1 MEKRRRRESIVLR
14 RNLKR
19 IGRRERNSLPG
30 FSDLVPRNR
39 RLSGGFARPDDRVGG
54 SRDRSTRGRSA
65 EASSHAEEQR
75 DQPGCRSNLHL
86 ERVWHVDRVK
96 WSLVLLAAILF
107 LGILSMWVPARW
119 ALSAF
124 QIAVFAL
131 AAARIVRRKSL
142 TIHPTAVLLAL
153 AVVWGLVQAY
163 TGWSVDRY
171 KTLNEVLNWTTIL
184 AVFSLGLELGGNQQS
199 RERFLSWLLWFGT
212 ALAAV
217 SMLTVFSSP
226 EGVVFWLFHAGSD
239 RRTLGP
245 FVYYNQYAA
254 FIEAVLPL
262 ALVRAILDPGRRM
275 LYSVIG
281 ALLLA
286 SVVAG
291 GSRAGTILCLA
302 EVFVIPLVALGQG
315 VISRRVV
322 GRVLLASVCTLA
334 VLGAVAGWD
343 VIWKRLQ
350 EPNPYAVRKDF
361 LLSSLAMIQDRPLTG
376 FGLGTWSEVY
386 PGFARFDDGLFAN
399 QAHNDWV
406 QWAAEGGIPFF
417 LLMVGVLAGAVRP
430 AFRSLWGVGLL
441 AVFVHCSIDY
451 PMQQRPALAAF
462 FFALLGIAIACGDH
476 PRIRRADGP

>member
-1 MEKRRRRESIVLR
+1 M
-14 RNLKR
+14 
-19 IGRRERNSLPG
+19 
-30 FSDLVPRNR
+30 
-39 RLSGGFARPDDRVGG
+39 
-54 SRDRSTRGRSA
+54 
-65 EASSHAEEQR
+65 
-75 DQPGCRSNLHL
+75 
-86 ERVWHVDRVK
+86 
-96 WSLVLLAAILF
+96 LLAAILF

-131 AAARIVRRKSL
+131 AALRIVQRKSL
-142 TIHPTAVLLAL
+142 PIHPTAVLLGA
-153 AVVWGLVQAY
+153 AVVWGLLQASA
-163 TGWSVDRY
+163 GWTVDRF
-171 KTLNEVLNWTTIL
+171 KTLNEVLNWTTNL
-184 AVFSLGLELGGNQQS
+184 AVFALALELS
-199 RERFLSWLLWFGT
+199 RDSRRRERFLSAVLWFGT

-226 EGVVFWLFHAGSD
+226 PGIVFWLFNAGSD
-239 RRTLGP
+239 SRTLGP

-262 ALVRAILDPGRRM
+262 ALVRAILDERRRM
-275 LYSVIG
+275 LYSVMG

-302 EVFVIPLVALGQG
+302 EVIVIPVVAMGQG
-315 VISRRVV
+315 IVSRRAV
-322 GRVLLASVCTLA
+322 GRVLLASVTTLV

-361 LLSSLAMIQDRPLTG
+361 LLSSLAMIQARPLTG

-386 PGFARFDDGLFAN
+386 PGFARFDDGRFAN
-399 QAHNDWV
+399 QAHNDWA

-417 LLMVGVLAGAVRP
+417 LLMAGVAVGAVRP
-430 AFRSLWGVGLL
+430 AFRSLWGLGLL
-441 AVFVHCSIDY
+441 AVFIHCAIDY

-462 FFALLGIAIACGDH
+462 FFAMLGILSACGR
-476 PRIRRADGP
+476 PAMPGIGPKEP

>member
-1 MEKRRRRESIVLR
+1 M
-14 RNLKR
+14 
-19 IGRRERNSLPG
+19 
-30 FSDLVPRNR
+30 
-39 RLSGGFARPDDRVGG
+39 
-54 SRDRSTRGRSA
+54 
-65 EASSHAEEQR
+65 
-75 DQPGCRSNLHL
+75 
-86 ERVWHVDRVK
+86 
-96 WSLVLLAAILF
+96 LLAAILF
-107 LGILSMWVPARW
+107 LGILTMWIPARW

-124 QIAVFAL
+124 QLAVFA
-131 AAARIVRRKSL
+131 AAALHIVRNKRL
-142 TIHPTAVLLAL
+142 TVHPTVVLLGA
-153 AVVWGLVQAY
+153 AVVWGLIQVY
-163 TGWSVDRY
+163 VGWSVDRF
-171 KTLNEVLNWTTIL
+171 KTLNEVLNWTTNL
-184 AVFSLGLELGGNQQS
+184 AVFALGLGLSRDERQ
-199 RERFLSWLLWFGT
+199 RERFLTALLWFGT
-212 ALAAV
+212 ALAAI

-226 EGVVFWLFHAGSD
+226 PGIVFWTFDAGSD

-262 ALVRAILDPGRRM
+262 ALVRAILDQRRRM

-291 GSRAGTILCLA
+291 GSRAGTILCLV

-315 VISRRVV
+315 IISRRAA
-322 GRVLLASVCTLA
+322 GRVLLASVSTLV

-361 LLSSLAMIQDRPLTG
+361 LLSSLEMVRERPLTG
-376 FGLGTWSEVY
+376 WGLGTWSEVY

-399 QAHNDWV
+399 QAHNDWA

-417 LLMVGVLAGAVRP
+417 LLMVGVVAGAVRP
-430 AFRSLWGVGLL
+430 AFRSLWGLGLL
-441 AVFVHCSIDY
+441 AVFIHCLVDY

-462 FFALLGIAIACGDH
+462 FFALLGVVTAPRH
-476 PRIRRADGP
+476 RPRIEP

>member
-1 MEKRRRRESIVLR
+1 
-14 RNLKR
+14 
-19 IGRRERNSLPG
+19 
-30 FSDLVPRNR
+30 
-39 RLSGGFARPDDRVGG
+39 
-54 SRDRSTRGRSA
+54 
-65 EASSHAEEQR
+65 
-75 DQPGCRSNLHL
+75 
-86 ERVWHVDRVK
+86 
-96 WSLVLLAAILF
+96 
-107 LGILSMWVPARW
+107 
-119 ALSAF
+119 
-124 QIAVFAL
+124 
-131 AAARIVRRKSL
+131 
-142 TIHPTAVLLAL
+142 
-153 AVVWGLVQAY
+153 
-163 TGWSVDRY
+163 
-171 KTLNEVLNWTTIL
+171 
-184 AVFSLGLELGGNQQS
+184 
-199 RERFLSWLLWFGT
+199 LLWFGT

-226 EGVVFWLFHAGSD
+226 PGVVFWLFHAGSD
-239 RRTLGP
+239 RPTLGP

-262 ALVRAILDPGRRM
+262 ALVQAILDQRRRM
-275 LYSVIG
+275 LYSVMLYSVVA

-302 EVFVIPLVALGQG
+302 EVMVIPLIAIGQG
-315 VISRRVV
+315 ILSRRAA
-322 GRVLLASVCTLA
+322 GRVLLASVSTLV

-361 LLSSLAMIQDRPLTG
+361 LLSSLEMIRDRPLTG

-417 LLMVGVLAGAVRP
+417 LLMLGVVALAIRP

-441 AVFVHCSIDY
+441 AVFVHCFVDY
-451 PMQQRPALAAF
+451 PMQQRPPLAAF
-462 FFALLGIAIACGDH
+462 FFALVGIVSASGGSPHQPAH
-476 PRIRRADGP
+476 KAPRTP

>member
-1 MEKRRRRESIVLR
+1 M
-14 RNLKR
+14 
-19 IGRRERNSLPG
+19 
-30 FSDLVPRNR
+30 
-39 RLSGGFARPDDRVGG
+39 
-54 SRDRSTRGRSA
+54 
-65 EASSHAEEQR
+65 
-75 DQPGCRSNLHL
+75 
-86 ERVWHVDRVK
+86 DRVK

-131 AAARIVRRKSL
+131 AAVRIVQRKSL
-142 TIHPTAVLLAL
+142 TIHPTALLL
-153 AVVWGLVQAY
+153 GMAVVWGLVQASA
-163 TGWSVDRY
+163 GWTVDRF
-171 KTLNEVLNWTTIL
+171 KTLNEVLNWTTNL
-184 AVFSLGLELGGNQQS
+184 AVFGLGLELGGHERS
-199 RERFLSWLLWFGT
+199 RERFLSALLWFGT

-226 EGVVFWLFHAGSD
+226 EGIVFWLFHAGSD

-262 ALVRAILDPGRRM
+262 ALVRAILEPRRRM

-302 EVFVIPLVALGQG
+302 EVMVIPLVALGQG
-315 VISRRVV
+315 VISRRAVA
-322 GRVLLASVCTLA
+322 RVLLASVCTLA

-361 LLSSLAMIQDRPLTG
+361 LLSSLAMIRDRPLTG

-399 QAHNDWV
+399 QAHNDWA

-417 LLMVGVLAGAVRP
+417 LLMVGVVAGVVRP
-430 AFRSLWGVGLL
+430 ALRSLWGVGLL
-441 AVFVHCSIDY
+441 AVFVHCWIDY

-462 FFALLGIAIACGDH
+462 FFALLGIAMASGN
-476 PRIRRADGP
+476 RRATLRPDGP

>member
-1 MEKRRRRESIVLR
+1 M
-14 RNLKR
+14 
-19 IGRRERNSLPG
+19 
-30 FSDLVPRNR
+30 
-39 RLSGGFARPDDRVGG
+39 
-54 SRDRSTRGRSA
+54 
-65 EASSHAEEQR
+65 
-75 DQPGCRSNLHL
+75 
-86 ERVWHVDRVK
+86 
-96 WSLVLLAAILF
+96 LLAAILF
-107 LGILSMWVPARW
+107 LGILTMWVPARW

-131 AAARIVRRKSL
+131 AAVRIVQRAREGKL
-142 TIHPTAVLLAL
+142 LAIHPSVVLLAV
-153 AVVWGLVQAY
+153 AVVWGLIQASA
-163 TGWSVDRY
+163 GWTVDRF
-171 KTLNEVLNWTTIL
+171 KTLSEVVNWTTYL
-184 AVFSLGLELGGNQQS
+184 AVFALGLELSKDRQR
-199 RERFLSWLLWFGT
+199 RERFLSALLWFGT
-212 ALAAV
+212 AIAAV

-226 EGVVFWLFHAGSD
+226 SGIVFWIFHAGSD

-262 ALVRAILDPGRRM
+262 ALVRAILDPRRRM

-302 EVFVIPLVALGQG
+302 EVLVIPLVALGQG
-315 VISRRVV
+315 ILSRRAA
-322 GRVLLASVCTLA
+322 GRVLLASMSTLV

-361 LLSSLAMIQDRPLTG
+361 LLSSLEMVRDRPLTG

-399 QAHNDWV
+399 QAHNDWA
-406 QWAAEGGIPFF
+406 QWAAEGGIPFL
-417 LLMVGVLAGAVRP
+417 LLMVGVVAGAVRP
-430 AFRSLWGVGLL
+430 AFRSLWGLGML
-441 AVFVHCSIDY
+441 AVFVHCLLDY

-462 FFALLGIAIACGDH
+462 FFTLLGIVTASDDRTRVA
-476 PRIRRADGP
+476 RRT

>member
-1 MEKRRRRESIVLR
+1 M
-14 RNLKR
+14 
-19 IGRRERNSLPG
+19 
-30 FSDLVPRNR
+30 
-39 RLSGGFARPDDRVGG
+39 
-54 SRDRSTRGRSA
+54 
-65 EASSHAEEQR
+65 
-75 DQPGCRSNLHL
+75 
-86 ERVWHVDRVK
+86 
-96 WSLVLLAAILF
+96 LLAAILF

-119 ALSAF
+119 AVSAF
-124 QIAVFAL
+124 QLAVFAL
-131 AAARIVRRKSL
+131 AALRIVQRRNMAV
-142 TIHPTAVLLAL
+142 HPTAVLLGA
-153 AVVWGLVQAY
+153 AVVWGLVQASA
-163 TGWSVDRY
+163 GWSVDRF
-171 KTLNEVLNWTTIL
+171 KTLSEVLNWITNL
-184 AVFSLGLELGGNQQS
+184 AVFALGLDLARDPQR
-199 RERFLSWLLWFGT
+199 RERFLSALLWFGT
-212 ALAAV
+212 ALAVV

-226 EGVVFWLFHAGSD
+226 EGIVFWLFRAGSD

-262 ALVRAILDPGRRM
+262 ALVRAILDPRRRL

-302 EVFVIPLVALGQG
+302 EVIVIPLIALGQG
-315 VISRRVV
+315 VISRRAA
-322 GRVLLASVCTLA
+322 GRVLLASVSTLV

-361 LLSSLAMIQDRPLTG
+361 LLSSLEMVRDRPLTG

-399 QAHNDWV
+399 QAHNDWA
-406 QWAAEGGIPFF
+406 QWAAEGGIPFL
-417 LLMVGVLAGAVRP
+417 LLMAGVVAGAVRP
-430 AFRSLWGVGLL
+430 AFRSLWGLGLL
-441 AVFVHCSIDY
+441 AVFVHSFVDY

-462 FFALLGIAIACGDH
+462 FFALLGIVTASRDPGGQEH
-476 PRIRRADGP
+476 HS

>member
-1 MEKRRRRESIVLR
+1 M
-14 RNLKR
+14 
-19 IGRRERNSLPG
+19 
-30 FSDLVPRNR
+30 
-39 RLSGGFARPDDRVGG
+39 
-54 SRDRSTRGRSA
+54 
-65 EASSHAEEQR
+65 
-75 DQPGCRSNLHL
+75 
-86 ERVWHVDRVK
+86 
-96 WSLVLLAAILF
+96 LLAAILF

-131 AAARIVRRKSL
+131 AAASVVRHSREKTSL
-142 TIHPTAVLLAL
+142 AVHPTAILLGAAVL
-153 AVVWGLVQAY
+153 WGLLQAS
-163 TGWSVDRY
+163 TGWTVDRS
-171 KTLNEVLNWTTIL
+171 KTLNEVLNWTTNL
-184 AVFSLGLELGGNQQS
+184 AVFGLALALSRDVQR
-199 RERFLSWLLWFGT
+199 RERFLSAVLWFGT
-212 ALAAV
+212 VLAAL

-226 EGVVFWLFHAGSD
+226 AGMVFWIFRGGSEGP
-239 RRTLGP
+239 TLGP

-262 ALVRAILDPGRRM
+262 ALVRAILDQRTRL

-302 EVFVIPLVALGQG
+302 EVIAIPLIALKYGPEQG
-315 VISRRVV
+315 MISRRAV
-322 GRVLLASVCTLA
+322 GRVLLASMSTLV

-350 EPNPYAVRKDF
+350 EPNPYAVRKAF
-361 LLSSLAMIQDRPLTG
+361 LLSSLEMIRDRPLTG
-376 FGLGTWSEVY
+376 FGLGTWPEVY

-399 QAHNDWV
+399 QAHNDWA

-417 LLMVGVLAGAVRP
+417 LLMVAVVGGAVP
-430 AFRSLWGVGLL
+430 AALRSLWGLGLL
-441 AVFVHCSIDY
+441 GVFLHCLVDY

-462 FFALLGIAIACGDH
+462 FFALLGILSGCQGHAH
-476 PRIRRADGP
+476 PRRTLEGPSTS